1 MSVVKITVT
10 VLSMANRH
18 LFIQEI
24 QSTKENRLLLVHQAK
39 FQRRLLGRYGNSIC
53 LLDATYKTTKYLL
66 PLFFVVVKTNV
77 NYQVVAPFVLQDETT
92 AAITEVLPVIKIWNP
107 TWEPKCFMVD
117 NCDEEL
123 KSIGHIFPGTYMN
136 CFYLFVSIKRLFIV
150 QKAMR
155 F

>member
-1 MSVVKITVT
+1 M
-10 VLSMANRH
+10 
-18 LFIQEI
+18 
-24 QSTKENRLLLVHQAK
+24 
-39 FQRRLLGRYGNSIC
+39 
-53 LLDATYKTTKYLL
+53 KTS
-66 PLFFVVVKTNV
+66 V
-77 NYQVVAPFVLQDETT
+77 NYQVVASFVLQDETT
-92 AAITEVLPVIKIWNP
+92 PAITEALSVIKIWNP

>member
-1 MSVVKITVT
+1 M
-10 VLSMANRH
+10 LA
-18 LFIQEI
+18 
-24 QSTKENRLLLVHQAK
+24 HQTK

-53 LLDATYKTTKYLL
+53 LLDATYKTTKYSL
-66 PLFFVVVKTNV
+66 PLFFVVMKTSV
-77 NYQVVAPFVLQDETT
+77 NYQVVASFVLQDETT
-92 AAITEVLPVIKIWNP
+92 PAITEALSVIKIWNP